1 MNSETENKNC
11 FDAKKCKA
19 QFPVLRQVIA
29 MKEIVY
35 LDTAA
40 TSQKPQQVIDRMTR
54 FYEEEYATIN
64 RGVYKLSQN
73 ATLLASQVREQ
84 CKQFVNAASTA
95 EIIFTRGTTEAIN
108 LVAKSWGSQNLSAAD
123 CILISELEHHA
134 NIVPWQLLQK
144 EKGFR
149 IHVIPAKDNGDLCL
163 ESYKTLLSEHKP
175 KLVCVGH
182 VSNALGTVHPI
193 KKMIALA
200 HAENA
205 FVLIDDAQA
214 VPHFEVDVQ
223 NLDADFYAFSA
234 HKMYGPSGIGILYG
248 KKNILDEMPP
258 FMGGGDMIE
267 SVSFE
272 KTTFARTPFKFE
284 AGTPS
289 LAEIVGLGA
298 AIDYLHKLGLKNIK
312 TYEDYLLQFALSK
325 LSDIPGLNILANP
338 NERSSLV
345 SFVLD
350 GIHPHDIG
358 TILDEEG
365 ISVRAGHH
373 CAQPTMKRYGVP
385 ATVRATFAHYNTE
398 EDVQKLV
405 LALKKVKEVF
415 G

>member
-1 MNSETENKNC
+1 
-11 FDAKKCKA
+11 
-19 QFPVLRQVIA
+19 
-29 MKEIVY
+29 
-35 LDTAA
+35 
-40 TSQKPQQVIDRMTR
+40 
-54 FYEEEYATIN
+54 
-64 RGVYKLSQN
+64 
-73 ATLLASQVREQ
+73 
-84 CKQFVNAASTA
+84 
-95 EIIFTRGTTEAIN
+95 
-108 LVAKSWGSQNLSAAD
+108 
-123 CILISELEHHA
+123 
-134 NIVPWQLLQK
+134 
-144 EKGFR
+144 
-149 IHVIPAKDNGDLCL
+149 
-163 ESYKTLLSEHKP
+163 
-175 KLVCVGH
+175 
-182 VSNALGTVHPI
+182 
-193 KKMIALA
+193 
-200 HAENA
+200 
-205 FVLIDDAQA
+205 
-214 VPHFEVDVQ
+214 
-223 NLDADFYAFSA
+223 
-234 HKMYGPSGIGILYG
+234 
-248 KKNILDEMPP
+248 
-258 FMGGGDMIE
+258 MIE

-272 KTTFARTPFKFE
+272 KTTFAKTPFKFE